1 MLGRGEVNGK
11 IAKQV
16 LAKVIAEDRDPGA
29 VVREDG
35 LRQITDIGELRPI
48 LARVVADNPR
58 VAAQIAAGERKPA
71 GFLVGQV
78 MRHTAGREHPDQVH
92 ALIEALYEPAQNGES
107 DSHG

>member
-16 LAKVIAEDRDPGA
+16 LARVIAEDRDPEA
-29 VVREDG
+29 VVEQDG
-35 LRQITDIGELRPI
+35 LRQITDSGELRPI
-48 LARVVADNPR
+48 LERIVADNPR

-78 MRHTAGREHPDQVH
+78 MRHTAGRAHPDQVH
-92 ALIEALYEPAQNGES
+92 ALIDALYQPTPAGEPRDDG
-107 DSHG
+107 